1 MAKPQPRQGEQ
12 EILEHLIALQ
22 DDPLAFVMFAF
33 PWGEPN
39 TPLANQSG
47 PRDWQVEALTDIR
60 NHVIKNRQ
68 NSIAGFDPT
77 VLQMARASGRG
88 IGKSAFLAWVALW
101 MFCTVPTSTTIVSAN
116 TEQQLKSTTFPEIK
130 KWATMSIMN
139 TWFDYQAMSIRPS
152 DWLTDTLKQTTS
164 LDDSY
169 WFIQA
174 RLWSEESPDAYAGLH
189 SQAGM
194 AVLFDEASGIPSV
207 IWPVAA
213 GFFTDKTIHR
223 IWVAISNPRNPSG
236 AFFECFNKNRNL
248 WNTAT
253 IDARSIRENDQTTY
267 ENIIQQFGPDSD
279 EARVEVYG
287 QFPRQGDQQFIG
299 RGVVSEAVQRKGYV
313 DTGAPLV
320 IGVDPARFGD
330 DEAVI
335 AFRQGNDAR
344 VAPFRRYKR
353 CDLTELADHVVEAV
367 NEYNPAAVFV
377 EGDGVG
383 GGLADILKR
392 QRVNVIEVTMGG
404 KAQDS
409 DKYANHRT
417 EVWARMRDWLDRSAI
432 PEDERLVTDL
442 TAPEYGYTTKGQLRL
457 EPKDK
462 MKKRGYD
469 SPDSADALAVT
480 FSRVVARTDR
490 TNRVK
495 RRVAMARD
503 VDYDLFGG

>member
-1 MAKPQPRQGEQ
+1 MAKPQPRQNEQ
-12 EILEHLIALQ
+12 QLLENLLALQ

-47 PRDWQVEALTDIR
+47 PRDWQKEALTDIR
-60 NHVIKNRQ
+60 NHIIRNRQ
-68 NSIAGFDPT
+68 QGIAGLDPS

-139 TWFDYQAMSIRPS
+139 TWFDYQAMSIRPAE
-152 DWLTDTLKQTTS
+152 WLVETLKKTTS

-189 SQAGM
+189 SQSGM

-253 IDARSIRENDQTTY
+253 IDARSIAENDQTTY
-267 ENIIQQFGPDSD
+267 NNIIQQFGPDSD

-299 RGVVSEAVQRKGYV
+299 RGIVADAMQRKGYE
-313 DTGAPLV
+313 DKGAPFV

-344 VAPFRRYKR
+344 VAQFRRFKR
-353 CDLTELADHVVEAV
+353 CDLAELADHVTDAV
-367 NEYNPAAVFV
+367 NEYNPSAVFV

-392 QRVNVIEVTMGG
+392 RRVNVIEVTMGG

-417 EVWARMRDWLDRSAI
+417 EVWARMRDWLDRGCL

-442 TAPEYGYTTKGQLRL
+442 SAPEYGYTTKGQLRL

-480 FSRVVARTDR
+480 FSRVIARTDR
-490 TNRVK
+490 TTRVK

-503 VDYDLFGG
+503 VDYDIFGG